1 MHEKQNERNDSLKSE
16 LKFIDPTITNYNH
29 LFDKNPWKNFYD
41 ELMIKPKDPPGTLG
55 DVIPNPHYQI
65 IAIILPNG
73 EGDVGRSFMTE
84 FKTFH
89 SNQTFI
95 LDMTQRIDSLK
106 KRAREMYSRKW
117 IFVDVDIAPNI
128 KMRQMHYLCTD
139 INCGYVKDR

>member
-16 LKFIDPTITNYNH
+16 LKFIEPTDSTHCNLNH
-29 LFDKNPWKNFYD
+29 LFDETPWKNFYD
-41 ELMIKPKDPPGTLG
+41 ELMIKPKDTLG
-55 DVIPNPHYQI
+55 DVNPHYQI

-73 EGDVGRSFMTE
+73 EGDVGRSFMTK

-117 IFVDVDIAPNI
+117 IFVDVDSTPKKNMEETYELC
-128 KMRQMHYLCTD
+128 KMM
-139 INCGYVKDR
+139 KD